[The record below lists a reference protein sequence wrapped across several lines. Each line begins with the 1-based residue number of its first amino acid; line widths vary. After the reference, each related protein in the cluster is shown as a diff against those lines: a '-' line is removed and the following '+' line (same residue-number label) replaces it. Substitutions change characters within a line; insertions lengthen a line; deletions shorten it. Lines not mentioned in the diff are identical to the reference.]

1 MTPAFFDTI
10 TVMYSMDF
18 RRLALRLLKS
28 RSFRAVARLLS
39 VSTSTLHRW
48 QRFGIEARTPRK
60 RRRKLTDAVV
70 SAIREYVADHP
81 CTTLSRLQHHL
92 NADLGTR
99 LCIRSV
105 STAVKLS
112 GLSRKRVSLRWGG
125 ARRPEYRGDVVQ
137 AFCSS
142 ALESLGDDR
151 KDRVVLSLDECYF
164 SERVT
169 PLHGY
174 SQRGSK
180 CPIDHQATSWKQRS
194 LILAIANDGSWHA
207 EVVQGA
213 VNKQTF
219 AQFVLGLP
227 YQKGSTIIL
236 DNVAFHHSRLPF
248 VAKGYR
254 PLYTP
259 PYSPEFNPVENAFS
273 KIKGAF
279 RGSWPW
285 RAGVDAAL
293 ASCVGDLEAGEL
305 RNMFGSLHKLATG
318 IKVSNSPS

>member
-1 MTPAFFDTI
+1 
-10 TVMYSMDF
+10 MYSLDF
-18 RRLALRLLKS
+18 RRLALKLLKS

-48 QRFGIEARTPRK
+48 QRLGVDLAVSTRFR

-81 CTTLSRLQHHL
+81 CTTLGRLQHHL
-92 NADLGTR
+92 HVGLGTR
-99 LCIRSV
+99 LCLRSV

-112 GLSRKRVSLRWGG
+112 GLSRKHVSTRWGG
-125 ARRPEYRGDVVQ
+125 ARRPEYHGEVVQ
-137 AFCSS
+137 TFCST
-142 ALESLGDDR
+142 ALERLRAAGDG
-151 KDRVVLSLDECYF
+151 KVVLSLDECYF

-174 SQRGSK
+174 SERGRR
-180 CPIDHQATSWKQRS
+180 CPIDHQASSWKQRS
-194 LILAIANDGSWHA
+194 LILAIANNGSWHA
-207 EVVQGA
+207 EVVMGP

-219 AQFVLGLP
+219 ARFVLSLP
-227 YQKGSTIIL
+227 YPKDSTVIL

-248 VAKGYR
+248 VAKGFR

-279 RGSWPW
+279 RNSWPW
-285 RAGVDAAL
+285 QAGVDAAL
-293 ASCVGDLEAGEL
+293 AACIRDLDSKEL
-305 RNMFGSLHKLATG
+305 RNMFGSLQKLAMG
-318 IKVSNSPS
+318 IKGSGSRT